1 MQIGDAKKTSDNPEL
16 SDVALKALKLS
27 ESRYRRLFETARDG
41 ILLLNADTAQIEDVN
56 PYLIEMLGYSHAEFL
71 GRKIWEVG
79 SFSDIKQSKEMFEKL
94 QSDGYVRYQDL
105 PLKTKA
111 GVEIAVEFVSNSYD
125 CEGIKVI
132 QCNIRNISERKADQ
146 AKILRHTQLYSAL
159 SQCNKAIVYS
169 VSESKLFRQVCRT
182 AVEFGGM
189 KMAWIGISDPE
200 TLVVRAVSSFG
211 DDNEYLKDV
220 TMSSDAD
227 SPYGQSPTG
236 TAIREKNPFWCQD
249 FLNDP
254 STNLWHASAARSGF
268 AASASLPLRKE
279 GLVVGAF
286 TLYSGT
292 VNSFDESAR
301 DLLVEMATDVSFAL
315 DNFQLKSRHKRAAE
329 EIARLAFYDSLTG
342 LPNRRLLHDRL
353 QHVLSATSR
362 HHFNGAILFIDLDD
376 FKMLN
381 DTKGHSIGDLLLIEV
396 AARLKSCVREGD
408 TVSRLG
414 GDEFV
419 IILEDLNEDPEKAI
433 SQTEFIC
440 NKILN
445 VVNQSFALNGF
456 EYRCSTSIGISMFR
470 NQEISEEELLKRAD
484 TAMYQAKSAG
494 RNTLRFYDAT
504 MHVALESRAELEN
517 ELRLALGKHQFELY
531 YQVQVDNQNR
541 ALGAEALLRWANPKR
556 GMVPPVEFIPIAE
569 GTGLIIPIGNW
580 VLKTA
585 CAQLKL
591 WQNDASTR
599 DLTIAVNVSA
609 MQFRQPDFVAQVR
622 HILNDTGAKPG
633 LLKLELTES
642 LLLANVDD
650 IVAKMHELK
659 LLGIYF
665 SLDDFGTGYSSL
677 QYLKLLPLDQLKIDQ
692 TFVRDITA
700 DSNDASIVQTIVVM
714 SEALGLN
721 VIAEGVE
728 TQAQR
733 DFLDLHGCHC
743 YQGYLFGKA
752 LPIAEFEAR
761 LSAVGF

>member
-1 MQIGDAKKTSDNPEL
+1 MQITESNPSGDNDEL

-56 PYLIEMLGYSHAEFL
+56 PYLIEMLGYSHEEFL
-71 GRKIWEVG
+71 GRKLWEVG
-79 SFSDIKQSKEMFEKL
+79 PFSDIRQSKEMFGKL
-94 QSDGYVRYQDL
+94 QTDGYVRYKDL
-105 PLKTKA
+105 PLKTKS
-111 GVEIAVEFVSNSYD
+111 GTEIAVEFVSNTYE

-132 QCNIRNISERKADQ
+132 QCNIRNISERKEDQ
-146 AKILRHTQLYSAL
+146 AKILRHAQLYSAL

-169 VSESKLFRQVCRT
+169 VSENKLYRQVCRA
-182 AVEFGGM
+182 AVQFGGM

-200 TLVVRAVSSFG
+200 TSEVRVAFSFG
-211 DDNEYLKDV
+211 DNNDYLKEV
-220 TMSSDAD
+220 IMSSDAN
-227 SPYGQSPTG
+227 SPFGQSPTG
-236 TAIREKNPFWCQD
+236 TAIRENKPFWCQD

-254 STNLWHASAARSGF
+254 ATKLWHASAAKSGF
-268 AASASLPLRKE
+268 SASASLPLRKE
-279 GLVVGAF
+279 GVVVGAF
-286 TLYSGT
+286 TLYSGA

-301 DLLVEMATDVSFAL
+301 NLLVEMATDISFAL
-315 DNFQLKSRHKRAAE
+315 DNFLHKSRHKRATE
-329 EIARLAFYDSLTG
+329 EIELLAFYDPLTR

-353 QHVLSATSR
+353 QHILSSTGR
-362 HHFNGAILFIDLDD
+362 HQFNGAVLFIDLDD
-376 FKMLN
+376 FKTLN
-381 DTKGHSIGDLLLIEV
+381 DTKGHSFGDLLLIEV

-419 IILEDLNEDPEKAI
+419 IVLENLNEDPLRATA
-433 SQTEFIC
+433 QTEVIC
-440 NKILN
+440 NKILT
-445 VVNQSFALNGF
+445 VVNRSFALNGF

-470 NQEISEEELLKRAD
+470 DHEITEEELLKRAD

-504 MHVALESRAELEN
+504 MHVALESRAELAN
-517 ELRLALGKHQFELY
+517 ELRLALGKLQFQLY
-531 YQVQVDNQNR
+531 YQVQVDSMDR
-541 ALGAEALLRWANPKR
+541 PLGAEALLRWKNPKR
-556 GMVPPVEFIPIAE
+556 GMVPPIEFIPIAE
-569 GTGLIIPIGNW
+569 ETGLIVPIGDW

-585 CAQLKL
+585 CSQLRS
-591 WQNDASTR
+591 WQNDSSTR

-622 HILNDTGAKPG
+622 QILHDSGAKPAR
-633 LLKLELTES
+633 LKLELTES

-650 IVAKMHELK
+650 IIAKMRELK

-677 QYLKLLPLDQLKIDQ
+677 QYIKLLPLDQLKIDQ
-692 TFVRDITA
+692 SFVRDVSA
-700 DSNDASIVQTIVVM
+700 NANDAAIVKTIVVM

-733 DFLDLHGCHC
+733 DFLDMHGCHC
-743 YQGYLFGKA
+743 FQGYLFGKP
-752 LPIAEFEAR
+752 LPIGEFEAR
-761 LSAVGF
+761 IAGRK

>member
-1 MQIGDAKKTSDNPEL
+1 MQITGAKKLSQIDEL
-16 SDVALKALKLS
+16 SDVALKALKMS

-71 GRKIWEVG
+71 GRKLWEVG

-94 QSDGYVRYQDL
+94 QTDGYVRYKDI

-111 GVEIAVEFVSNSYD
+111 GTEIAVEFVSNTYE

-132 QCNIRNISERKADQ
+132 QCNIRNISERKEDQ

-169 VSESKLFRQVCRT
+169 VSERKLFRQVCRA
-182 AVEFGGM
+182 AVQFGGM
-189 KMAWIGISDPE
+189 KMAWIGIPDPE

-211 DDNEYLKDV
+211 DENEYLKDV
-220 TMSSDAD
+220 AMSSDAF
-227 SPYGQSPTG
+227 SPFGQSPTG
-236 TAIREKNPFWCQD
+236 TAIRENKPFWCQD

-254 STNLWHASAARSGF
+254 ATTLWHASAARSGF
-268 AASASLPLRKE
+268 SASASLPLRKQ
-279 GLVVGAF
+279 GVVVGAF
-286 TLYSGT
+286 TLYSGA

-301 DLLVEMATDVSFAL
+301 NLLAEIASDISFAL
-315 DNFQLKSRHKRAAE
+315 DNFQLKLRHKRAAE
-329 EIARLAFYDSLTG
+329 EIEHLAFFDSLTG

-353 QHVLSATSR
+353 QHVLSATGR
-362 HHFNGAILFIDLDD
+362 HQFNGAVLFIDLDD
-376 FKMLN
+376 FKTLN

-396 AARLKSCVREGD
+396 AARLKTCVREGD

-419 IILEDLNEDPEKAI
+419 IILEGLNEELLQATAQI
-433 SQTEFIC
+433 EVIC
-440 NKILN
+440 NKILTA
-445 VVNQSFALNGF
+445 VNQSFTLNGF
-456 EYRCSTSIGISMFR
+456 EYRCSTSIGISLF
-470 NQEISEEELLKRAD
+470 NDQEISEEELLKRAD

-504 MHVALESRAELEN
+504 MQVALESRAELEN
-517 ELRLALGKHQFELY
+517 ELRLALGKHQFQLY

-541 ALGAEALLRWANPKR
+541 AIGAEALLRWANPKR

-569 GTGLIIPIGNW
+569 VTGLIIPIGTW

-585 CAQLKL
+585 CSQLKL

-609 MQFRQPDFVAQVR
+609 MQFRQPEFVAQVR
-622 HILNDTGAKPG
+622 QILQDAGAKPA

-650 IVAKMHELK
+650 IIAKMRELK
-659 LLGIYF
+659 QLGIYF

-692 TFVRDITA
+692 TFVRDISANT
-700 DSNDASIVQTIVVM
+700 NDAAIVKTIVVM
-714 SEALGLN
+714 SETLGLN

-728 TQAQR
+728 NLAQR
-733 DFLDLHGCHC
+733 DFLNMHGCHC
-743 YQGYLFGKA
+743 FQGYLFGKP

-761 LSAVGF
+761 LKHQ